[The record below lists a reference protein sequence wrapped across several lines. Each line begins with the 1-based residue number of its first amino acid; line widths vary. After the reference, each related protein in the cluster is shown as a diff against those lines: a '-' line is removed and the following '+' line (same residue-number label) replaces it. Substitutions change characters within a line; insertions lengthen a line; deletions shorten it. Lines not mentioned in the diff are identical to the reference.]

1 MPLFPQRFI
10 DELKSKSDIVT
21 VIQDY
26 VSLKK
31 TGATYKGLCPFHAE
45 KTPSFHVNRDKG
57 FFHCFGC
64 GVGGDILKFLEL
76 HDKMDFPD
84 AVKQLAQRV
93 GLPIPEIE
101 VSNED
106 RVNIVER
113 ETLLKVHEVA
123 ASWFRQQLEEPT
135 GSRVK
140 EQLTNRGISSATADT
155 LQLGFAPY
163 GNENLKRYLQAQGFS
178 QSVLLRSGLIME
190 RNDGQNV
197 DRFRGRLMIPICRET
212 GTIIAFG
219 GRAIAPD
226 QQPKYLNS
234 PETPIY
240 NKSST
245 LYGLN
250 LTKTAIRQKGF
261 AVLVEGY
268 FDFAQVYQSGFKTVV
283 ASCGTALPPRQAT
296 LLRRFT
302 SKIVLSFD
310 PDTAGDGAA
319 VRSCTLLVAEGF
331 DVNVAILP
339 TGEDPDT
346 LVRNHGS
353 EEYANRLRNSRPYL
367 EYLLERSATEHDFTN
382 AESRRH
388 FLSNMLSVAAQIP
401 DSTVRDQFAD
411 RLAHKARITEEVVR
425 KEIRKAA
432 AARRTTITERELPQA
447 NHATAAER
455 ALVWAVFHQSDAAGT
470 LLETLDEPD
479 LEGLMTRSIL
489 EVARTVHRE
498 GKMLPSGL
506 LERASM
512 IEAQLATAIAAESAP
527 PVLDLSECIQEL
539 KRLRYNREQ
548 ALIQQEIDRL
558 QELGAAAYE
567 DEINALW
574 IKKRELL
581 ERIERPV

>member
-10 DELKSKSDIVT
+10 DELKSKTDIVT

-106 RVNIVER
+106 RASIVER

-123 ASWFRQQLEEPT
+123 AIWFRQQLKEPA
-135 GSRVK
+135 GSQVK
-140 EQLTNRGISSATADT
+140 EQLINRGISSITAET

-178 QSVLLRSGLIME
+178 QSVLLRSGLVVE
-190 RNDGQNV
+190 RNDGRNV

-283 ASCGTALPPRQAT
+283 ASCGTALTLRQAT

-319 VRSCTLLVAEGF
+319 VRSCELLVAEGF

-339 TGEDPDT
+339 VGEDPDT
-346 LVRNHGS
+346 LVRNHGP

-367 EYLLERSATEHDFTN
+367 EYLLERSASEHDFTN

-401 DSTVRDQFAD
+401 DLTVRDQFAD

-432 AARRTTITERELPQA
+432 AAKRTTITERELPQV
-447 NHATAAER
+447 NHATTAER
-455 ALVWAVFHQSDAAGT
+455 ALVWAMFHQSDAAGT

-479 LEGLMTRSIL
+479 LEGLMTRPIL
-489 EVARTVHRE
+489 EVARTVRRE
-498 GKMLPSGL
+498 GKTLPSGL
-506 LERASM
+506 LERVSM
-512 IEAQLATAIAAESAP
+512 MEAQLATTIAAESAP
-527 PVLDLSECIQEL
+527 PVLDLSECIREL
-539 KRLRYNREQ
+539 KRLRYDREQ
-548 ALIQQEIDRL
+548 AIVQQEIDHL
-558 QELGAAAYE
+558 QELGAAVHE
-567 DEINALW
+567 DKINALW
-574 IKKRELL
+574 IKKRALL
-581 ERIERPV
+581 ERIAGLV

>member
-10 DELKSKSDIVT
+10 DELKSKTDIVT

-106 RVNIVER
+106 RASIAER
-113 ETLLKVHEVA
+113 ETLLKIHEVA
-123 ASWFRQQLEEPT
+123 AIWFRQQLKEPA
-135 GSRVK
+135 GSQVK
-140 EQLTNRGISSATADT
+140 EQLINRGISSITAET

-178 QSVLLRSGLIME
+178 QSVLLRSGLVVE
-190 RNDGQNV
+190 RNDGRNV

-283 ASCGTALPPRQAT
+283 ASCGTALTLRQAT

-319 VRSCTLLVAEGF
+319 VRSCELLVAEGF

-339 TGEDPDT
+339 VGEDPDT
-346 LVRNHGS
+346 LVRNHGP

-367 EYLLERSATEHDFTN
+367 EYLLERSASEHDFTN

-401 DSTVRDQFAD
+401 DLTVRDQFAD

-432 AARRTTITERELPQA
+432 AAKRTTITERELPQV
-447 NHATAAER
+447 NHATTAER
-455 ALVWAVFHQSDAAGT
+455 ALVWAMFHQSDAAGT

-479 LEGLMTRSIL
+479 LEGLMTRPIL
-489 EVARTVHRE
+489 EVARTVRRE
-498 GKMLPSGL
+498 GKTLPSGL
-506 LERASM
+506 LERVSM
-512 IEAQLATAIAAESAP
+512 MEAQLATTIAAESAP
-527 PVLDLSECIQEL
+527 PVLDLSECIREL
-539 KRLRYNREQ
+539 KRLRYDREQ
-548 ALIQQEIDRL
+548 AIVQQEIDHL
-558 QELGAAAYE
+558 QELGAAVHE
-567 DEINALW
+567 DKINALW

-581 ERIERPV
+581 ERIAGLV

>member
-10 DELKSKSDIVT
+10 DELKSKTDIVT

-101 VSNED
+101 VSNKD
-106 RVNIVER
+106 RASIAER

-123 ASWFRQQLEEPT
+123 AIWFRQQLKEPA
-135 GSRVK
+135 GSQVK
-140 EQLTNRGISSATADT
+140 EQLINRGISSITAET

-178 QSVLLRSGLIME
+178 QSVLLRSGLVVE
-190 RNDGQNV
+190 RNDGRNV

-283 ASCGTALPPRQAT
+283 ASCGTALTLRQAT

-319 VRSCTLLVAEGF
+319 VRSCELLVAEGF

-339 TGEDPDT
+339 VGEDPDT
-346 LVRNHGS
+346 LVRNHGP

-367 EYLLERSATEHDFTN
+367 EYLLERSASEHDFTN

-401 DSTVRDQFAD
+401 DLTVRDQFAD

-432 AARRTTITERELPQA
+432 AAKRTTITERELPQV
-447 NHATAAER
+447 NHATTAER
-455 ALVWAVFHQSDAAGT
+455 ALVWAMFHQSDAAGT

-479 LEGLMTRSIL
+479 LEGLMTRPIL
-489 EVARTVHRE
+489 EVARTVRRE
-498 GKMLPSGL
+498 GKTLPSGL
-506 LERASM
+506 LERVSM
-512 IEAQLATAIAAESAP
+512 MEAQLATTIAAESAP
-527 PVLDLSECIQEL
+527 PVLDLSECIREL
-539 KRLRYNREQ
+539 KRLRYDREQ
-548 ALIQQEIDRL
+548 AIVQQEIDHL
-558 QELGAAAYE
+558 QELGAAVHE
-567 DEINALW
+567 DKINALW

-581 ERIERPV
+581 ERIAGLV

>member
-1 MPLFPQRFI
+1 VPLFPQRFI
-10 DELKSKSDIVT
+10 DELKSKADIVT

-64 GVGGDILKFLEL
+64 GVGGDIFKFLEL

-106 RVNIVER
+106 RASIAER

-123 ASWFRQQLEEPT
+123 ATWFHQQLEEPA
-135 GSRVK
+135 GRRVK
-140 EQLTNRGISSATADT
+140 EQLANRGISSTTAKT
-155 LQLGFAPY
+155 LQLGFAPH
-163 GNENLKRYLQAQGFS
+163 GNENLKKYLQAQGFS
-178 QSVLLRSGLIME
+178 HSVLLRSGLVVE
-190 RNDGQNV
+190 RNDGKNV

-250 LTKTAIRQKGF
+250 LTRTGIRQNGF

-268 FDFAQVYQSGFKTVV
+268 FDFAQVYQAGFKIVV
-283 ASCGTALPPRQAT
+283 ASCGTALTPRQAA

-319 VRSCTLLVAEGF
+319 VRSCELLVAEGF
-331 DVNVAILP
+331 DVNVALLP

-346 LVRNHGS
+346 LVRNHGP
-353 EEYANRLRNSRPYL
+353 EEYASRLRNSRPYL
-367 EYLLERSATEHDFTN
+367 EYLLERSAAKHDFTN
-382 AESRRH
+382 AESRRK

-411 RLAHKARITEEVVR
+411 RLAHKARITEGVVR

-432 AARRTTITERELPQA
+432 AAKRTTITERELPQT

-455 ALVWAVFHQSDAAGT
+455 ALVWAVFHQSDTAGT

-479 LEGLMTRSIL
+479 LEGLMTRPIL
-489 EVARTVHRE
+489 EVARTVRRE
-498 GKMLPSGL
+498 GKILPSGL
-506 LERASM
+506 LERVSM
-512 IEAQLATAIAAESAP
+512 MEAQLATAIAAESAP
-527 PVLDLSECIQEL
+527 PVLDLSECIREL
-539 KRLRYNREQ
+539 KRLRYDREQ
-548 ALIQQEIDRL
+548 AVVQQEIDHL
-558 QELGAAAYE
+558 QELGAAAHE

-574 IKKRELL
+574 VKKRELL
-581 ERIERPV
+581 ERIAGLV

>member
-10 DELKSKSDIVT
+10 DELKSKTDIVT

-106 RVNIVER
+106 RASIVER

-123 ASWFRQQLEEPT
+123 AIWFRQQLKEPA
-135 GSRVK
+135 GSQVK
-140 EQLTNRGISSATADT
+140 EQLINRGISSITAET

-178 QSVLLRSGLIME
+178 QSVLLRSGLVVE
-190 RNDGQNV
+190 RNDGRNV

-283 ASCGTALPPRQAT
+283 ASCGTALTLRQAT

-319 VRSCTLLVAEGF
+319 VRSCELLVAEGF

-339 TGEDPDT
+339 VGEDPDT
-346 LVRNHGS
+346 LVRNHGP

-367 EYLLERSATEHDFTN
+367 EYLLERSASEHDFTN

-401 DSTVRDQFAD
+401 DLTVRDQFAD

-432 AARRTTITERELPQA
+432 AAKRTTITERELPQV
-447 NHATAAER
+447 NHATTAER
-455 ALVWAVFHQSDAAGT
+455 ALVWAMFHQSDAAGT

-479 LEGLMTRSIL
+479 LEGLMTRPIL
-489 EVARTVHRE
+489 EVARTVRRE
-498 GKMLPSGL
+498 GKTLPSGL
-506 LERASM
+506 LERVSM
-512 IEAQLATAIAAESAP
+512 MEAQLATTIAAESAP
-527 PVLDLSECIQEL
+527 PVLDLSECIREL
-539 KRLRYNREQ
+539 KRLRYDREQ
-548 ALIQQEIDRL
+548 AIVQQEIDHL
-558 QELGAAAYE
+558 QELGAAVHE
-567 DEINALW
+567 DKINALW

-581 ERIERPV
+581 ERIAGLV

>member
-10 DELKSKSDIVT
+10 DELKSKTDIVT

-101 VSNED
+101 VSNKD
-106 RVNIVER
+106 RASIAER

-123 ASWFRQQLEEPT
+123 AIWFRQQLKEPA
-135 GSRVK
+135 GSQVK
-140 EQLTNRGISSATADT
+140 EQLTNRGISSITAET

-178 QSVLLRSGLIME
+178 QSVLLRSGLVVE
-190 RNDGQNV
+190 RNDGRNV

-283 ASCGTALPPRQAT
+283 ASCGTALTLRQAT

-319 VRSCTLLVAEGF
+319 VRSCELLVAEGF

-339 TGEDPDT
+339 VGEDPDT
-346 LVRNHGS
+346 LVRNHGP

-367 EYLLERSATEHDFTN
+367 EYLLERSASEHDFTN

-401 DSTVRDQFAD
+401 DLTVRDQFAD

-432 AARRTTITERELPQA
+432 AAKRTTITERELPQV
-447 NHATAAER
+447 NHATTAER
-455 ALVWAVFHQSDAAGT
+455 ALVWAMFHQSDAAGT

-479 LEGLMTRSIL
+479 LEGLMTRPIL
-489 EVARTVHRE
+489 EVARTVRRE
-498 GKMLPSGL
+498 GKTLPSGL
-506 LERASM
+506 LERVSM
-512 IEAQLATAIAAESAP
+512 MEAQLATTIAAESAP
-527 PVLDLSECIQEL
+527 PVLDLSECIREL
-539 KRLRYNREQ
+539 KRLRYDREQ
-548 ALIQQEIDRL
+548 AIVQQEIDRL
-558 QELGAAAYE
+558 QELGAAVHE
-567 DEINALW
+567 DKINALW

-581 ERIERPV
+581 ERIAGLV